1 MTWLLSL
8 LILSATWQLPVGEM
22 AAPTPDTDPPEGCS
36 HAKTAIA
43 RAAVEAKALR
53 LKSTDDPLAEQT
65 DVLHYRLDF
74 EVVPMTQ
81 FLGGANTMTVRCR
94 EDGVTA
100 FRFWLHSAMSITSV
114 RLDGSNAQWRRLD
127 GATLEVELG
136 RSFDSDEVFELE
148 VVYEGFPGTTGLASI
163 VFETQGDWPVVST
176 LSEPW
181 FSYTWW
187 PVK

>member
-8 LILSATWQLPVGEM
+8 FILGVTWQAPMDGVSRG
-22 AAPTPDTDPPEGCS
+22 AADVEPFEGCS

-43 RAAVEAKALR
+43 RAATAAKALR

-74 EVVPMTQ
+74 EVVPMTR
-81 FLGGANTMTVRCR
+81 FLGGANVMTVRCR

-127 GATLEVELG
+127 GATLEWST
-136 RSFDSDEVFELE
+136 RDSR
-148 VVYEGFPGTTGLASI
+148 
-163 VFETQGDWPVVST
+163 
-176 LSEPW
+176 
-181 FSYTWW
+181 
-187 PVK
+187 